1 MSEELTSEVE
11 VINSIYGPD
20 TLRLVSAGSSIYTL
34 YLAQHNVTL
43 RLSFPLEYPNASLQI
58 LGTENTGDNVR
69 KGYGKLVLDNARVI
83 LSKVY
88 SAGLVCIYD
97 LLQELEVALPAEE
110 QLVAEKSLDKT
121 EQQPSMAGISRLPV
135 FEIPNWALSQAVTEK
150 KSVFL
155 ARASTV
161 TSPNQVHSFISNL
174 IATDK
179 RASKATHN
187 ISAYRIRSS
196 SSSPGSELVFQ
207 DCDDDGESAAGGRL
221 LHLLQIMDV
230 WGVLVVV
237 SRWYGGVQLGPD
249 RFRIINQVARDAIVA
264 GGWVKGGW
272 NTRSGTNYATN
283 G

>member
-1 MSEELTSEVE
+1 MSEELASEVE

-20 TLRLVSAGSSIYTL
+20 TVRPVSAGSSIYTL
-34 YLAQHNVTL
+34 YLAHHDVTL
-43 RLSFPLEYPNASLQI
+43 RLSFPFEYPNASPQI

-69 KGYGKLVLDNARVI
+69 KGYGKLVLDKARAM
-83 LSKVY
+83 LSRVY
-88 SAGLVCIYD
+88 STGLVCIYD
-97 LLQELEVALPAEE
+97 LLQELEVALPAE
-110 QLVAEKSLDKT
+110 QRLVEENVSVNKG
-121 EQQPSMAGISRLPV
+121 QQPQMAEFSRLPA
-135 FEIPNWALSQAVTEK
+135 FEIPNWTFSEPVTEK

-161 TSPNQVHSFISNL
+161 TSPNQVHSFISHL

-187 ISAYRIRSS
+187 ISAYRIRSP

-207 DCDDDGESAAGGRL
+207 DCDDDGETAAGGRL

-230 WGVLVVV
+230 WGLLVVV

-249 RFRIINQVARDAIVA
+249 RFRIINQVARDAVVA
-264 GGWVKGGW
+264 SGWVKGGW
-272 NTRSGTNYATN
+272 NTRSKERE
-283 G
+283 

>member
-1 MSEELTSEVE
+1 MSEELASEVE

-20 TLRLVSAGSSIYTL
+20 TVRPISAGSTIYTL
-34 YLAQHNVTL
+34 YLAQHDVTL
-43 RLSFPLEYPNASLQI
+43 RLSFPLEYPNASPCI
-58 LGTENTGDNVR
+58 LGTENTGKNVR
-69 KGYGKLVLDNARVI
+69 QGYGKFVLDKAKPI
-83 LSKVY
+83 LNKVY

-97 LLQELEVALPAEE
+97 LLQELEVALSA
-110 QLVAEKSLDKT
+110 
-121 EQQPSMAGISRLPV
+121 EQQLLEENTPDNAEQQLSRIESSRLPV
-135 FEIPNWALSQAVTEK
+135 FEIPNWTLSEPITEK

-161 TSPNQVHSFISNL
+161 TSINQVHAFISHL

-187 ISAYRIRSS
+187 ISAYRFRSS
-196 SSSPGSELVFQ
+196 SSSVGSEPVFQ
-207 DCDDDGESAAGGRL
+207 DCDDDGETAAGGRL

-264 GGWVKGGW
+264 GGWMKGGW
-272 NTRSGTNYATN
+272 NKESGS
-283 G
+283 

>member
-1 MSEELTSEVE
+1 MSEELASEVE

-20 TLRLVSAGSSIYTL
+20 TVRPVSAGSSIYTL
-34 YLAQHNVTL
+34 YLVHHDVTL
-43 RLSFPLEYPNASLQI
+43 RLLFPLEYPNASPQI

-69 KGYGKLVLDNARVI
+69 KGCGKLVLDKARAT
-83 LSKVY
+83 LSNVY
-88 SAGLVCIYD
+88 SAGLACIYD
-97 LLQELEVALPAEE
+97 LLQELEVALPAEQQPVKE
-110 QLVAEKSLDKT
+110 MILDNT
-121 EQQPSMAGISRLPV
+121 EQQPSKAEISQLPAFGIP
-135 FEIPNWALSQAVTEK
+135 IWTLSEPVTEK

-155 ARASTV
+155 ARASTI
-161 TSPNQVHSFISNL
+161 TSPNQVHSFISHL

-196 SSSPGSELVFQ
+196 SSSPGSQLVFQ
-207 DCDDDGESAAGGRL
+207 DCDDDGETAAGGRL

-249 RFRIINQVARDAIVA
+249 RFRIINQVARDAVVA

-272 NTRSGTNYATN
+272 NTRSG
-283 G
+283 GQR

>member
-1 MSEELTSEVE
+1 MSEELASEVE

-20 TLRLVSAGSSIYTL
+20 TVRPVSAGSSIYTL
-34 YLAQHNVTL
+34 HLAQHDVTL
-43 RLSFPLEYPNASLQI
+43 RLSFPLQYPNASPQI

-69 KGYGKLVLDNARVI
+69 KGFGKVVLDNARAM

-88 SAGLVCIYD
+88 STGSVCIYD
-97 LLQELEVALPAEE
+97 LLQELEVTLPAEE
-110 QLVAEKSLDKT
+110 QLVEEKGLDNT
-121 EQQPSMAGISRLPV
+121 EQQPSIAEFSRLPAL
-135 FEIPNWALSQAVTEK
+135 EIPNWTLSQAVTEK

-155 ARASTV
+155 ARASIV
-161 TSPNQVHSFISNL
+161 TSPNQVHSFISHL

-196 SSSPGSELVFQ
+196 SSPGSELVFQ
-207 DCDDDGESAAGGRL
+207 DCDDDGETAAGGRL

-249 RFRIINQVARDAIVA
+249 RFKIINQVARDAVVA

-272 NTRSGTNYATN
+272 NTRSGS
-283 G
+283 

>member
-1 MSEELTSEVE
+1 MSEELASEVE

-20 TLRLVSAGSSIYTL
+20 TVRPVSAGSSIYTL
-34 YLAQHNVTL
+34 YLVHHDVTL
-43 RLSFPLEYPNASLQI
+43 RLLFPLEYPNASPQI

-69 KGYGKLVLDNARVI
+69 KGYGKLVLDKARAT

-97 LLQELEVALPAEE
+97 LLQELEVALPTEQQPAEE
-110 QLVAEKSLDKT
+110 MILDNT
-121 EQQPSMAGISRLPV
+121 EQQPSKAEFSPLPA
-135 FEIPNWALSQAVTEK
+135 FDIPIWTLSEPVTEK

-161 TSPNQVHSFISNL
+161 TSPNQVHSFISHL

-187 ISAYRIRSS
+187 ISAYRIRPS
-196 SSSPGSELVFQ
+196 SSSPGSQLVFQ
-207 DCDDDGESAAGGRL
+207 DCDDDGETAAGGRL

-249 RFRIINQVARDAIVA
+249 RFRLINQVARDAVVA
-264 GGWVKGGW
+264 GGWLKA
-272 NTRSGTNYATN
+272 RSGS
-283 G
+283 